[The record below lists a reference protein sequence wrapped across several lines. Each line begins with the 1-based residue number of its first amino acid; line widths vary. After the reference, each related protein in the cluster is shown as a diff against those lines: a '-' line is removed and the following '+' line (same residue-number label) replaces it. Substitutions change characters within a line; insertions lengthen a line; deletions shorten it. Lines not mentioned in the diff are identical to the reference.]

1 MRRVPPALRGLDG
14 RWWTEGHRLYLVVR
28 GRGEKRTSH
37 KTLALQLEVTVAF
50 VGQVLDRRE
59 RPGFDLAYRMLRVH
73 GIPME
78 AWHEPARTKAPLY
91 RESSTDESPMP
102 NIDSPDATNSAA
114 Q

>member
-1 MRRVPPALRGLDG
+1 MRRVPPELRGLDG
-14 RWWTEGHRLYLVVR
+14 RWWTEGHRLYLHVR
-28 GRGEKRTSH
+28 GSGAKRTPH
-37 KTLALQLEVTVAF
+37 PILAMQVDVSVAF

-78 AWHEPARTKAPLY
+78 AWHEPAHTKAPLY

-102 NIDSPDATNSAA
+102 NVDSPDATNCAA